1 MDKHLGGDG
10 FLHGHGMDE
19 VTPEVD
25 QDCKDLDQPSEDDDV
40 LQESSLNLIHLAV
53 DIGDGESL
61 SLHCDESV
69 HSQPAHTLGV
79 SLLPGEY
86 QPCHQDQHHQGVENL
101 SQETGLV
108 PPLAILLI
116 QVFPKQ
122 INII

>member
-1 MDKHLGGDG
+1 M
-10 FLHGHGMDE
+10 
-19 VTPEVD
+19 
-25 QDCKDLDQPSEDDDV
+25 
-40 LQESSLNLIHLAV
+40 IHLAV

-108 PPLAILLI
+108 PPLTILLI
-116 QVFPKQ
+116 QVFPKP
-122 INII
+122 INVYYVICQFNKLISHPSRALKLKWL